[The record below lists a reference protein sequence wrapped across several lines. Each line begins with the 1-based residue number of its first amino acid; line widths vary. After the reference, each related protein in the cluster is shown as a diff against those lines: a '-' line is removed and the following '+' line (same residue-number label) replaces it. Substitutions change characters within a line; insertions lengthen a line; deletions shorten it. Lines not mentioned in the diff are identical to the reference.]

1 MRRLLPR
8 ATMSKRFNP
17 TAIALYAI
25 AALLL
30 ANLIAMFCRSDT
42 AVLPSAF
49 GQPRQGPIAGGGGL
63 FIMPAQLTRD
73 TWGCYLMDVDR
84 GTLCVYKY
92 YDGSKQLQF
101 VASRNFTND
110 TKLANFNTDPRPQDI
125 AELVAKQ
132 SMGSRGTVTPP
143 PDDRTNK

>member
-1 MRRLLPR
+1 M
-8 ATMSKRFNP
+8 AKRFNP
-17 TAIALYAI
+17 TLVALYAI

-30 ANLIAMFCRSDT
+30 ANLVALLCRSDT
-42 AVLPSAF
+42 SVLPTAIAAER
-49 GQPRQGPIAGGGGL
+49 QPPIAGGGGL
-63 FIMPAQLTRD
+63 FVMPAQLTRD

-110 TKLANFNTDPRPQDI
+110 TRLANYNTTPPPADI

-132 SMGSRGTVTPP
+132 NLGSRGSVTPPP
-143 PDDRTNK
+143 PDDRNKKE